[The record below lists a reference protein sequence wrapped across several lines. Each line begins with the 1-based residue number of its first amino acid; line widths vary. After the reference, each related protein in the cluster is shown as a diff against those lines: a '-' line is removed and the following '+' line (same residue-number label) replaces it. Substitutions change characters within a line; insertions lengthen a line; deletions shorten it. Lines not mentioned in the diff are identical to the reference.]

1 MHSEN
6 REMER
11 KSQKL
16 MQNQRAMLA
25 IKELNSKKD
34 LQILKK
40 AVENTYAH
48 RLEMIE
54 KVDQEVKQPKKR
66 DSESPLQR
74 AKPIEEEKST
84 LEVV

>member
-1 MHSEN
+1 
-6 REMER
+6 MER

-40 AVENTYAH
+40 AV
-48 RLEMIE
+48 
-54 KVDQEVKQPKKR
+54 
-66 DSESPLQR
+66 
-74 AKPIEEEKST
+74 
-84 LEVV
+84 